1 MVATKST
8 SFIATFTPDGN
19 LQIPDEAKELL
30 KRDGVKQVAIVFDQ
44 HGVHF
49 FPLRMTI
56 DEVKGSVP
64 GVPGA
69 SEDFREEIKAA
80 VDEAM
85 AEKYGLHNRIGD
97 TDEPGAG
104 NGG

>member
-8 SFIATFTPDGN
+8 SFIATLAPDGN
-19 LQIPDEAKELL
+19 LLIPDEAKELL
-30 KRDGVKQVAIVFDQ
+30 KLDGVKQVSIVFDQ

-49 FPLRMTI
+49 FPLKMTI

-64 GVPGA
+64 GVTGV
-69 SEDFREEIKAA
+69 SEDFGEEIKAA

-85 AEKYGLHNRIGD
+85 AKKYGLHNRMG
-97 TDEPGAG
+97 GADDPNDG